1 MMKGLLIVAV
11 VVVAM
16 VRCAS
21 AETADDLLALVKDR
35 NQVIERI
42 VKSPTEGETEEE
54 RAQIKMIVSEL
65 FDFNTFSEVSLGRYW
80 KERTDAEKTEFA
92 ALLLFSVL
100 A

>member
-42 VKSPTEGETEEE
+42 VKSPTEGE
-54 RAQIKMIVSEL
+54 L
-65 FDFNTFSEVSLGRYW
+65 SLIHI
-80 KERTDAEKTEFA
+80 
-92 ALLLFSVL
+92 
-100 A
+100 